1 MTFVPLVQS
10 LRPKQMIKNLLV
22 LAAPA
27 AAGVLPEARSLWRT
41 ALAFIVFCL
50 LSGGIYLVNDLRDA
64 PLDRKHPT
72 KRHRPIAAGELSPR
86 IATLAAG
93 GLLVGGLVLAA
104 LVNTDLALL
113 GALFVAN
120 SLIYSLWLKRVAV
133 LDIVLISAG
142 FVIRAVAGAVSVDI
156 AISSWFLFVAMFGS
170 LFLAASKR
178 SSEIAALGTDSETR
192 SVLEHYSASFLTQVQ
207 TIAVSLTLV
216 GYTLWTTEHGNETGA
231 GETWLA
237 LSIGPFLLGLLRYL
251 LSASKGP
258 VEAPESAIFEDP
270 VLLGAV
276 GLWGVLFMLGVG

>member
-104 LVNTDLALL
+104 LVNADLALL

-178 SSEIAALGTDSETR
+178 SSEIAALG

-276 GLWGVLFMLGVG
+276 GLWGVLFLLGVG

>member
-1 MTFVPLVQS
+1 
-10 LRPKQMIKNLLV
+10 MIKNLLV

-72 KRHRPIAAGELSPR
+72 KRHRPIAASELSPR

-104 LVNTDLALL
+104 LVNADLALL

-178 SSEIAALGTDSETR
+178 SSEIAALGIDSETR

-276 GLWGVLFMLGVG
+276 GLWGVLFLLGVG